1 MSKIHEH
8 VSTKYLVLAF
18 LIVAWLHISK
28 QYINRDCKD
37 SHKPVNVIQAQPNI
51 NTTISE
57 SVRQNIHLIEN
68 DLVVSESSLLDELQ
82 INGYISE
89 EDAKTLK
96 DRNRTDQA
104 HIFAQM
110 LEVMDDESFFDVVR
124 ILKECSFEHIAS
136 ALKLSYSVFK
146 YEAAYIPSEEK
157 HSICPICR
165 LKREVDI
172 KEMRSDLKKEDLLSY
187 KLYRDINEF
196 CVPKGSQDGLW
207 KSLLDNLKSC
217 GQSDVETRFI
227 KMLNTPKHR
236 GLFECFQQNYPTR
249 FECCC
254 HHARIKNI
262 IPGGVR
268 RLFEF
273 AKGSLR
279 HIFGNLIM

>member
-1 MSKIHEH
+1 M
-8 VSTKYLVLAF
+8 
-18 LIVAWLHISK
+18 
-28 QYINRDCKD
+28 
-37 SHKPVNVIQAQPNI
+37 
-51 NTTISE
+51 
-57 SVRQNIHLIEN
+57 RQNIHLIEN

-187 KLYRDINEF
+187 KLYRDINE
-196 CVPKGSQDGLW
+196 CCSPKGQQDRLW
-207 KSLLDNLKSC
+207 KDLFYYLRFC
-217 GQSDVETRFI
+217 RQIYVETRFV

-236 GLFECFQQNYPTR
+236 GLFQCFQQNYPTH
-249 FECCC
+249 FKCVC
-254 HHARIKNI
+254 HKQFFFR
-262 IPGGVR
+262 
-268 RLFEF
+268 
-273 AKGSLR
+273 
-279 HIFGNLIM
+279 